1 MVEQKKLSHL
11 ISKSIISRL
20 SLDVKTWYSLGNGMQ
35 ALDAPPKTK
44 LGIKA
49 ILCLLSIYGWKT
61 H

>member
-1 MVEQKKLSHL
+1 MVEKKLSHL

-20 SLDVKTWYSLGNGMQ
+20 PLDVKTWYSLGNGIQ
-35 ALDAPPKTK
+35 ALAALPKTK
-44 LGIKA
+44 LGIRA